1 MSDRRCTG
9 ITRAGGPCRAA
20 PLTGRDHCSA
30 HDPIRPDKTRFGSPE
45 QASRAGASPKPRAL
59 KLTEALNR
67 RIDEQADAVIAALFE
82 ALLAT
87 RGITIR
93 VGDGKDELASTPD
106 YATRIVAAREI
117 LDRGLGRPR
126 QAVELTG
133 EDGRPIELANAGL
146 DLRKLTNDEL
156 DALQRLV
163 DRATPHR

>member
-1 MSDRRCTG
+1 M
-9 ITRAGGPCRAA
+9 
-20 PLTGRDHCSA
+20 
-30 HDPIRPDKTRFGSPE
+30 

-67 RIDEQADAVIAALFE
+67 RIDEQADAVANALFE

-93 VGDGKDELASTPD
+93 VGDGRDELALTPD

-133 EDGRPIELANAGL
+133 EDGGPIELEDVVGL
-146 DLRKLTNDEL
+146 DLRRLSDGEL
-156 DALQRLV
+156 EALQRLV
-163 DRATPHR
+163 ARATTER